1 MEDVGNLSKVLHLT
15 VQDLGFSLK
24 HSIKTPQSTA
34 LFNTCVVL
42 LYYSENSQFPYLNWI
57 KIVCRKRELL
67 KQVQLKGRL
76 LQRHNNKDLTEIQVL
91 DSQKPDQAP
100 ERRYRAWVRLP
111 LHAFSVLPPFLPVGQ
126 FLCSRVVSYSFVIS
140 LAVLPLLCGS
150 FGPSAVWFSMW
161 GSKSYGPIFP
171 FSGKP
176 RKWTGCP
183 LSSYP
188 VIYEESKVTWSKTR
202 PLTLNM
208 AVTLH
213 LEVGHGSVGWLRFID
228 N

>member
-1 MEDVGNLSKVLHLT
+1 MSILQIRMEDIGNLSKVLHLT

-34 LFNTCVVL
+34 FFNTCVVL
-42 LYYSENSQFPYLNWI
+42 LYFSENSQFPYLNWN

-67 KQVQLKGRL
+67 EQVQLKVRI
-76 LQRHNNKDLTEIQVL
+76 LQRHNKDLTEVQGL
-91 DSQKPDQAP
+91 DSQKPGQAQNAGTWPGFAYLCTPSLFCPFFLLASSFAP
-100 ERRYRAWVRLP
+100 EQFPAP
-111 LHAFSVLPPFLPVGQ
+111 LWF
-126 FLCSRVVSYSFVIS
+126 S
-140 LAVLPLLCGS
+140 LAILLLLCGS

-161 GSKSYGPIFP
+161 GSKLYGPIFP

-176 RKWTGCP
+176 HKWMGCP

-188 VIYEESKVTWSKTR
+188 VISEDSKVTWSRTR

-208 AVTLH
+208 AITLH
-213 LEVGHGSVGWLRFID
+213 LKSDTDQWDG
-228 N
+228 